1 MDKKLIEL
9 IEYYEQSIIKKE
21 SEVTKLYELRHK
33 NNFMNCTAKYV
44 NKINK
49 LLIEIDRHYLKLN
62 QLRLKYW
69 YWK

>member
-33 NNFMNCTAKYV
+33 NNFMHCTAKYV

>member
-9 IEYYEQSIIKKE
+9 IEYYEQSIIDKE
-21 SEVTKLYELRHK
+21 SEVTKLCELRHE
-33 NNFMNCTAKYV
+33 NNFMHCTAKYV
-44 NKINK
+44 SKINK

-62 QLRLKYW
+62 QLRLKHW